1 MAEVEVLAVPAH
13 ADATS
18 AYVESITQLEQQQH
32 QSQIEKSTDIAAAAA
47 AASPEQAA
55 PALHAHISGDGIP
68 ATGLVVT
75 TTADSAAA
83 AVSDLEG
90 VCAADP
96 RTAARP
102 ADVVLIESQLTILAI
117 LVFLILVSWR
127 RYGSIIVSK
136 AHTCS
141 TCSATNASQKH
152 TTAQSRSL

>member
-75 TTADSAAA
+75 TTTDSSAAA

-127 RYGSIIVSK
+127 RYGSIIG
-136 AHTCS
+136 ALYAAPN
-141 TCSATNASQKH
+141 ATAAAEGATPRSQH
-152 TTAQSRSL
+152 AGT

>member
-1 MAEVEVLAVPAH
+1 MTEVEVPAMP
-13 ADATS
+13 AQAEAPS
-18 AYVESITQLEQQQH
+18 ISSESSEQQEQQH
-32 QSQIEKSTDIAAAAA
+32 QPQIEKTRDAAAAA
-47 AASPEQAA
+47 VSPEQAA
-55 PALHAHISGDGIP
+55 SALHAHISDDSIT

-127 RYGSIIVSK
+127 RYGSIIG
-136 AHTCS
+136 ALYAAPN
-141 TCSATNASQKH
+141 ATAATDGATPRSQH
-152 TTAQSRSL
+152 AGT